1 MLMSNIQKEAAVKG
15 LNILIKHYATTMEA
29 WRNMTPGMMR
39 GYVRAVLL
47 DLGWLG
53 VVGIGMLAMCLA
65 LYFSAL
71 RPAEQ
76 RLGVLRDTVLQLG
89 KLGGKQASIVEGVA
103 APEEQLAIFYAS
115 FPPRSSVP
123 GSLEKIYAAAT
134 IEGLTLDQAD
144 YKASHPSAGSM
155 TRYQLNL
162 PLKGEYS
169 RINKFL
175 VRVLRDVPSASLEKV
190 LFERKKIDDPTVD
203 ATVTL
208 VLHLGPEL

>member
-1 MLMSNIQKEAAVKG
+1 MLMSKIQKETAVKG
-15 LNILIKHYATTMEA
+15 IINLIRPYASALGA

-53 VVGIGMLAMCLA
+53 VVGIGILAMCLA
-65 LYFSAL
+65 FYFSAL

-76 RLGVLRDTVLQLG
+76 RLRVLRDTVLQLG
-89 KLGGKQASIVEGVA
+89 KPGGKQANIVEGVA

-134 IEGLTLDQAD
+134 IEGLTLEQAD
-144 YKASHPSAGSM
+144 YKASQPSAGRL

-190 LFERKKIDDPTVD
+190 LFERKKIDDPVVD

>member
-1 MLMSNIQKEAAVKG
+1 MFMSKIHKNTAVKG
-15 LNILIKHYATTMEA
+15 LSNLLKACANTVEG

-39 GYVRAVLL
+39 GYFRAILL

-53 VVGIGMLAMCLA
+53 VVGIGIFAMCLA
-65 LYFSAL
+65 FYFSAL

-76 RLGVLRDTVLQLG
+76 RMRVLRDTVLQLG

-103 APEEQLAIFYAS
+103 APEEQLAIFYGS

-134 IEGLTLDQAD
+134 LEGLTLEQAD
-144 YKASHPSAGSM
+144 YKASHPSAGRL

-162 PLKGEYS
+162 PIKGEYS